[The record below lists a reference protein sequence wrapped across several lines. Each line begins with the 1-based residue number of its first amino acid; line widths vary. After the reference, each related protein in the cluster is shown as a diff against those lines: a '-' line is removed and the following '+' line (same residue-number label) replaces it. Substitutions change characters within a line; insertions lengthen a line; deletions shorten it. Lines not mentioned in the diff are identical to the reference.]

1 MFVLGVVIPW
11 KIQEMNVKP
20 NKTLGMLVVVPLATI
35 EDARHDL
42 HI

>member
-20 NKTLGMLVVVPLATI
+20 NKTLGMLAVLPLATV
-35 EDARHDL
+35 EDARQDL
-42 HI
+42 LI